1 MKASATREGRR
12 KERDR
17 TRRAGARMTGMAVGL
32 VAAAIGL
39 PAIVLAQPAGKSPA
53 GKTPS
58 PAATSAP
65 AQKKDP
71 GASAPSPQP
80 PQQKKGQ
87 LIPRPTTTPAR
98 PGTRGE
104 PQTPPLKPPSPP
116 PQPLRWTGATPD
128 QMIDFA
134 VNRAK
139 RGGEDAIAAL
149 LVVTELDER
158 GSFGRARTGLR
169 SISASNSAF
178 ADDARMLFLALN
190 PEPVGAP
197 WPGAQAISY
206 DAPADPNGMV
216 KAWSILGPFQDTG
229 GGLDRREGP
238 EAPGQSFS
246 DTAARYAWGVYDVAW
261 RRVLPTSS
269 TARGVPLDLY
279 IHPRQESCSYLAS
292 KVAIPESQGKGSRP
306 ILVHVAA
313 TGAVRLIW
321 DGVDVAASEE
331 VHPKLALD
339 RLAARIEAKAG
350 EHLVAVKVCSA
361 ATPDEGRVRVRFT
374 DDKRKAL
381 AILSS
386 SDLRGFKVPAA
397 PAATAPDPKPA
408 RPAGGKATPAPPSGA
423 NQKVG
428 PKEAAAK
435 ATAPQ
440 KANASKQA
448 NGASA
453 ASTTTAAPG
462 PIARVPTS
470 LEQALAIGEAP
481 AADRALAA
489 SIVRTLGGA
498 DDARSPRAPGLLDR
512 IARTPEISP
521 DTLAMAGWVSPFGA
535 NRSGWLNLAR
545 SRATAENDRLTLA
558 FAQRRIAASNLSS
571 NLADWALSTSREE
584 PLASAKDPEAR
595 LIRALVKKQLAGGG
609 VLRGALDDLLAIA
622 DEQKNR
628 TPLAVTAEVA
638 EAARSLQPL
647 VAHGA
652 LRRLAEARAE
662 SRGAAFVRSFKGGD
676 GASLEIAAA
685 QSLKHQTQALDL
697 VQIGRDLYEAGRY
710 AWAREAFYLATKL
723 APNRAPAFEW
733 LATAR
738 NAAAT
743 YEKQD
748 AQTAARERTL
758 ATAAVARARDLE
770 PSDPALKSEL
780 SFRTS
785 GGAKEAADRVKMR
798 DEQYLPSPSVF
809 LERGRKNPAKKGEI
823 SDRQLHWVRVVT
835 YHPDKR
841 VSQLMHY
848 AREIGIEP
856 RTEADLY
863 ERGIPVEGDTAELL
877 FARVHR
883 KDGTVVPAEEQ
894 GSGGSGPYI
903 RWPALKTGD
912 VVELAVR
919 SWVSEPVGRRGGAP
933 FYFVDYVG
941 SVDTHPILY
950 NEVVVESPAGSPLA
964 IDVINGK
971 ADHET
976 NDTKDGRLIRR
987 FIWDNPPNVVEEP
1000 LSPELTEVL
1009 PVVVGST
1016 FAGWH
1021 EFREW
1026 YKGAVAGFTEPDE
1039 QVRHLAAE
1047 LTKGKKTREEKLKAI
1062 FDFVSDDIRYV
1073 NYVSGEWWLPNRPQQ
1088 LLARRQGDCDDKAML
1103 LITLL
1108 KSVGIE
1114 ATEVL
1119 VQTRMHGK
1127 PSLLKSEKVA
1137 VPEFDHGIAY
1147 LPGKNGEPGMWLDAT
1162 SPQSRLGPLPS
1173 MDARAVAMFVHE
1185 GPAKIIP
1192 TPPSSPAD
1200 HGVDAEWTIKL
1211 LPSGAGELIAKERHT
1226 GDAAFWLR
1234 NYLGQADAQA
1244 QWVEQY
1250 LSAGWF
1256 PTIQVKPE
1264 VTFNGELPN
1273 GAALLGFQA
1282 SSEGLA
1288 RREGGE
1294 LAVALSSSSTLT
1306 SQLAPLVKRTL
1317 PVSLPSALAPG
1328 HQTHTITITAPP
1340 GFAFAA
1346 LPPNG
1351 EEQGGEFGFARVEFK
1366 KGADAGSVVV
1376 KRTIVFDMSLVPVD
1390 KYAAWRGWLQR
1401 VDGLSHRMVRLVP
1414 TGEGAA
1420 KDKAAAPG
1428 PR

>member
-1 MKASATREGRR
+1 
-12 KERDR
+12 
-17 TRRAGARMTGMAVGL
+17 
-32 VAAAIGL
+32 
-39 PAIVLAQPAGKSPA
+39 
-53 GKTPS
+53 
-58 PAATSAP
+58 
-65 AQKKDP
+65 
-71 GASAPSPQP
+71 
-80 PQQKKGQ
+80 
-87 LIPRPTTTPAR
+87 
-98 PGTRGE
+98 
-104 PQTPPLKPPSPP
+104 
-116 PQPLRWTGATPD
+116 
-128 QMIDFA
+128 MIDFA
-134 VNRAK
+134 LSRAR
-139 RGGEDAIAAL
+139 RGGDDAIAAL
-149 LVVTELDER
+149 LVVAELDER
-158 GSFGRARTGLR
+158 ATFGRARAGLR
-169 SISASNSAF
+169 SITASASPFS
-178 ADDARMLFLALN
+178 DDARMLLLSLN
-190 PEPVGAP
+190 PEPGGAP

-206 DAPADPNGMV
+206 EAPADPNGMV
-216 KAWSILGPFQDTG
+216 KAWAILGPFQDTG
-229 GGLDRREGP
+229 GGLLRREGP
-238 EAPGQSFS
+238 EAPGQSFA
-246 DTAARYAWGVYDVAW
+246 DTSARYAWGVYDVAW
-261 RRVLPTSS
+261 RRVLPTAA

-292 KVAIPESQGKGSRP
+292 KVAIPETPGKASRP
-306 ILVHVAA
+306 IVVHVAA
-313 TGAVRLIW
+313 TGAARLIW

-339 RLAARIEAKAG
+339 RMAARIEATPG

-361 ATPDEGRVRVRFT
+361 ALPDEGRVRVRFT
-374 DDKRKAL
+374 DEKRKPLAL
-381 AILSS
+381 ATF

-397 PAATAPDPKPA
+397 PKAVPEPAAKPA
-408 RPAGGKATPAPPSGA
+408 PSAPKGGPAGGPKGTPAKGA
-423 NQKVG
+423 
-428 PKEAAAK
+428 
-435 ATAPQ
+435 APQ
-440 KANASKQA
+440 ERPKLQA
-448 NGASA
+448 GGGIVAPA
-453 ASTTTAAPG
+453 TTAAPG
-462 PIARVPTS
+462 SIARVQTS
-470 LEQALAIGEAP
+470 LEKALDTGEAP
-481 AADRALAA
+481 AAPRALAA

-512 IARTPEISP
+512 IARTPDIAP

-535 NRSGWLNLAR
+535 NRSGWLNLAKA
-545 SRATAENDRLTLA
+545 RAAAEKDPITLA
-558 FAQRRIAASNLSS
+558 FAQRRIVASHLSS
-571 NLADWALSTSREE
+571 SHADWALSTSREE
-584 PLASAKDPEAR
+584 PLRSAADPEAK

-609 VLRGALDDLLAIA
+609 VLKGALDDLVAIS
-622 DEQKNR
+622 DEQKSR
-628 TPLAVTAEVA
+628 TPLAITAEIA
-638 EAARSLQPL
+638 DAARSQPL
-647 VAHGA
+647 IAHRA
-652 LRRLAEARAE
+652 LRRLAEARADA
-662 SRGAAFVRSFKGGD
+662 RGSAYVRSFRGGD
-676 GASLEIAAA
+676 GAALEIAAA
-685 QSLKHQTQALDL
+685 QSLKHQTRATDL

-710 AWAREAFYLATKL
+710 AWAREVFYLATKV
-723 APNRAPAFEW
+723 APNRAPAFQW

-738 NAAAT
+738 NAAAA

-748 AQTAARERTL
+748 AKTAERERNF
-758 ATAAVARARDLE
+758 ATMAVARARDLE
-770 PSDPALKSEL
+770 PSDPAMKAEL
-780 SFRTS
+780 AFRTS
-785 GGAKEAADRVKMR
+785 GGAKEAAERVRMR
-798 DEQYLPSPSVF
+798 DEQYLPTPSVF

-894 GSGGSGPYI
+894 GTGSSGPYI
-903 RWPALKTGD
+903 RWPSLKTGD

-971 ADHET
+971 ADQET
-976 NDTKDGRLIRR
+976 SDTKDGRLTRR
-987 FIWDNPPNVVEEP
+987 FVWDNPPNVPEEP
-1000 LSPELTEVL
+1000 LAPELTEIL

-1016 FAGWH
+1016 FAGWN

-1026 YKGAVAGFTEPDE
+1026 YKGAVAGFTEPDD
-1039 QVRHLAAE
+1039 QVRQLAAD

-1062 FDFVSDDIRYV
+1062 FDFVADDIRYV

-1108 KSVGIE
+1108 KTVGIE

-1119 VQTRMHGK
+1119 IQTRMHGK

-1162 SPQSRLGPLPS
+1162 SPQSRIGPLPS

-1185 GPAKIIP
+1185 GPAKIIA

-1200 HGVDAEWTIKL
+1200 HGIDAEWTIKL

-1256 PTIQVKPE
+1256 ATIQVKPE

-1273 GAALLGFQA
+1273 GAALLGYQA

-1306 SQLAPLVKRTL
+1306 SQLAPLVKRAL
-1317 PVSLPSALAPG
+1317 PVSLPAALAPG
-1328 HQTHTITITAPP
+1328 HQTHTITIHAPA
-1340 GFAFAA
+1340 GFTFAA
-1346 LPPNG
+1346 LPPAG
-1351 EEQGGEFGFARVEFK
+1351 EEQGGEFGSAKVEFK
-1366 KGADAGSVVV
+1366 KGAEAGTVVV

-1401 VDGLSHRMVRLVP
+1401 VDGLTHRMVRLVP
-1414 TGEGAA
+1414 AGGAAQEAAVAPTTKGKQPGGAA
-1420 KDKAAAPG
+1420 KKSAAPR

>member
-1 MKASATREGRR
+1 
-12 KERDR
+12 
-17 TRRAGARMTGMAVGL
+17 
-32 VAAAIGL
+32 
-39 PAIVLAQPAGKSPA
+39 
-53 GKTPS
+53 
-58 PAATSAP
+58 
-65 AQKKDP
+65 
-71 GASAPSPQP
+71 
-80 PQQKKGQ
+80 
-87 LIPRPTTTPAR
+87 
-98 PGTRGE
+98 
-104 PQTPPLKPPSPP
+104 
-116 PQPLRWTGATPD
+116 
-128 QMIDFA
+128 MIDFA
-134 VNRAK
+134 LSRAK
-139 RGGEDAIAAL
+139 RAGEDAIAAL
-149 LVVTELDER
+149 LVIAELDER
-158 GSFGRARTGLR
+158 GSFGRARTALR
-169 SISASNSAF
+169 SISSSTSPF
-178 ADDARMLFLALN
+178 ADDARMLFLTLN
-190 PEPVGAP
+190 PEPAGPA
-197 WPGAQAISY
+197 WPGSQTISY
-206 DAPADPNGMV
+206 DAPADAQGMV
-216 KAWSILGPFQDTG
+216 KAFAILGPFQDTG
-229 GGLDRREGP
+229 GGLLRREGP

-246 DTAARYAWGVYDVAW
+246 DTAAHYAWGVYDVAW
-261 RRVLPTSS
+261 RRVLPASS
-269 TARGVPLDLY
+269 TSRGVPLDLY

-292 KVAIPESQGKGSRP
+292 KVTIPEPPGKGARP

-313 TGAVRLIW
+313 AGAVRLIW

-339 RLAARIEAKAG
+339 RLAARIEATPG

-361 ATPDEGRVRVRFT
+361 AMPDEGRVRVRFT
-374 DDKRKAL
+374 DEKRKPI
-381 AILSS
+381 AIATS
-386 SDLRGFKVPAA
+386 SDLRGLKVPAA
-397 PAATAPDPKPA
+397 MTAPDLGPAAKPVGPAAKPA
-408 RPAGGKATPAPPSGA
+408 PASPTGGKGTPAPRSGA
-423 NQKVG
+423 KEKVG
-428 PKEAAAK
+428 PKGAPAKVPAPEAK
-435 ATAPQ
+435 P
-440 KANASKQA
+440 SKQA
-448 NGASA
+448 PGGKVAG
-453 ASTTTAAPG
+453 TTTASPG
-462 PIARVPTS
+462 PISRVPTS
-470 LEQALAIGEAP
+470 LEKALDIGEGA

-512 IARTPEISP
+512 IARTPDIAP
-521 DTLAMAGWVSPFGA
+521 DMLAMAGWVSPFGA
-535 NRSGWLNLAR
+535 NRSGWLNLAKA
-545 SRATAENDRLTLA
+545 RAAAEKDPMTLA
-558 FAQRRIAASNLSS
+558 FAQRRIAASHLSS
-571 NLADWALSTSREE
+571 HLADWALSTTREE
-584 PLASAKDPEAR
+584 PLRSATDPEAK

-609 VLRGALDDLLAIA
+609 VLRGALADLVAIN

-628 TPLAVTAEVA
+628 TPLAVTAEIA
-638 EAARSLQPL
+638 EAARSHQPL
-647 VAHGA
+647 VAHRA
-652 LRRLAEARAE
+652 LRRLADARAE
-662 SRGAAFVRSFKGGD
+662 SRDVAFVRSYRGGD
-676 GASLEIAAA
+676 GAALEVAAA
-685 QSLKHQTQALDL
+685 QSLAHQTHANDL
-697 VQIGRDLYEAGRY
+697 FQIGRDLYDAGRY
-710 AWAREAFYLATKL
+710 SWAREVFYLTTKV
-723 APNRAPAFEW
+723 APNRAPAFQW

-738 NAAAT
+738 NAAAAH
-743 YEKQD
+743 EKQD
-748 AQTAARERTL
+748 AATAARERAL
-758 ATAAVARARDLE
+758 ATANVARARDLE
-770 PSDPALKSEL
+770 PSDPGLKAEL
-780 SFRTS
+780 GFRT
-785 GGAKEAADRVKMR
+785 GGGGKEAADRVKMR
-798 DEQYLPSPSVF
+798 DEQYLPEPKVF
-809 LERGRKNPAKKGEI
+809 LERGRKSPAKKGEI

-877 FARVHR
+877 LARVHR
-883 KDGTVVPAEEQ
+883 KDGTVAPAEEQ

-912 VVELAVR
+912 VVEIAVR

-971 ADHET
+971 ADQET
-976 NDTKDGRLIRR
+976 NETKDGRLIRR
-987 FIWDNPPNVVEEP
+987 FVWDNPPNVPEEP
-1000 LSPELTEVL
+1000 LAPELTEIL

-1016 FAGWH
+1016 FAGWN

-1026 YKGAVAGFTEPDE
+1026 YKGAVAGFTEPDD
-1039 QVRHLAAE
+1039 QVRQLAAD
-1047 LTKGKKTREEKLKAI
+1047 LTKGKKTRDEKLKAI
-1062 FDFVSDDIRYV
+1062 FDFVADDIRYV

-1108 KSVGIE
+1108 KTVGIE

-1119 VQTRMHGK
+1119 IQTRMHGK
-1127 PSLLKSEKVA
+1127 PTLLKSEKVA
-1137 VPEFDHGIAY
+1137 IPEFDHGIAY

-1162 SPQSRLGPLPS
+1162 SPQSRIGPLPS

-1185 GPAKIIP
+1185 GPAKIIA

-1200 HGVDAEWTIKL
+1200 HGVDAEWTMKL

-1234 NYLGQADAQA
+1234 NYLGQVDAQA

-1273 GAALLGFQA
+1273 GAAELGYQA
-1282 SSEGLA
+1282 TSEGLA

-1294 LAVALSSSSTLT
+1294 LAVALSASSTLT

-1317 PVSLPSALAPG
+1317 PISLPAALAPG
-1328 HQTHTITITAPP
+1328 HQTHTITIHAPP
-1340 GFAFAA
+1340 GFGFAA
-1346 LPPNG
+1346 LPPGG
-1351 EEQGGEFGFARVEFK
+1351 EEQGGEFGSARIEFK
-1366 KGADAGSVVV
+1366 KGKDAATVVV

-1401 VDGLSHRMVRLVP
+1401 VDGLTHRMVRLVP
-1414 TGEGAA
+1414 VGDGAAAKDKAGDSAAA
-1420 KDKAAAPG
+1420 KDKAAAPR

>member
-1 MKASATREGRR
+1 MKASATRRGRR
-12 KERDR
+12 NQK
-17 TRRAGARMTGMAVGL
+17 GSVGRWIGL
-32 VAAAIGL
+32 AAIAI
-39 PAIVLAQPAGKSPA
+39 PAIALAQPAPP
-53 GKTPS
+53 GKTPKI
-58 PAATSAP
+58 PAIAPLQQPQAKDP
-65 AQKKDP
+65 AQP
-71 GASAPSPQP
+71 PQP
-80 PQQKKGQ
+80 PKKG
-87 LIPRPTTTPAR
+87 LIIPRPTNIPQRATPADTKPATTPR
-98 PGTRGE
+98 
-104 PQTPPLKPPSPP
+104 L
-116 PQPLRWTGATPD
+116 PLRWTGATPD

-134 VNRAK
+134 LARAK
-139 RGGEDAIAAL
+139 RGGDDAIAAL
-149 LVVTELDER
+149 LVVADLDQR
-158 GSFGRARTGLR
+158 GTFGRARAGLR
-169 SISASNSAF
+169 SISASASPL
-178 ADDARMLFLALN
+178 ADDARMLLLSLN
-190 PEPVGAP
+190 PEPAGAP
-197 WPGAQAISY
+197 WPGAQAFSY
-206 DAPADPNGMV
+206 DAPADPNGVV
-216 KAWSILGPFQDTG
+216 KAWAILGPFQDTG
-229 GGLDRREGP
+229 GGLLRREGP

-261 RRVLPTSS
+261 RRVLPSSS

-292 KVAIPESQGKGSRP
+292 KLTIPANPREKSPKP

-313 TGAVRLIW
+313 TGAVRLLW

-331 VHPKLALD
+331 VHQNLALD
-339 RLAARIEAKAG
+339 RMAARIEATAG

-361 ATPDEGRVRVRFT
+361 ALPDDGRVRVRFT
-374 DDKRKAL
+374 DENRRPI
-381 AILSS
+381 AIATS
-386 SDLRGFKVPAA
+386 SDLRGIKL
-397 PAATAPDPKPA
+397 TAPKTAQASASP
-408 RPAGGKATPAPPSGA
+408 PAPFPKQT
-423 NQKVG
+423 QK
-428 PKEAAAK
+428 P
-435 ATAPQ
+435 
-440 KANASKQA
+440 SKQA
-448 NGASA
+448 GGAIVA
-453 ASTTTAAPG
+453 PTTNAPSG

-470 LEQALAIGEAP
+470 LEKALEVGDAP
-481 AADRALAA
+481 AADRALVA
-489 SIVRTLGGA
+489 SIARTLGGA
-498 DDARSPRAPGLLDR
+498 DDARSPRAPGLLDG
-512 IARTPEISP
+512 IARSP
-521 DTLAMAGWVSPFGA
+521 DLSADMLAMAGWVSPFGA
-535 NRSGWLNLAR
+535 NRSGWLNLAKE
-545 SRATAENDRLTLA
+545 RAATTRDLLTLA
-558 FAQRRIAASNLSS
+558 FAQRRIVASHLSS
-571 NLADWALSTSREE
+571 NLVDWALSASREE
-584 PLASAKDPEAR
+584 PLRSAADPEAK
-595 LIRALVKKQLAGGG
+595 LIRALIKKQLAGSGM
-609 VLRGALDDLLAIA
+609 LKGALDELLAIA
-622 DEQKNR
+622 DEQKSR
-628 TPLAVTAEVA
+628 TPLAVTAEIA
-638 EAARSLQPL
+638 DAARSQPAI
-647 VAHGA
+647 AHGA
-652 LRRLAEARAE
+652 LRRLAEARAD
-662 SRGAAFVRSFKGGD
+662 SRSAAYVRSFRGGH
-676 GASLEIAAA
+676 GAAMELAAA
-685 QSLKHQTQALDL
+685 VSLKHQTQAADL

-710 AWAREAFYLATKL
+710 AWAREVFYLATKV
-723 APNRAPAFEW
+723 APNRAPAFQW

-738 NAAAT
+738 NAAAA

-748 AQTAARERTL
+748 AATAARERML

-770 PSDPALKSEL
+770 PSDPGLKAEL

-785 GGAKEAADRVKMR
+785 GGAKAAAERVRMR
-798 DEQYLPSPSVF
+798 DEQYLPAASVF
-809 LERGRKNPAKKGEI
+809 LERGRKSPAKKGEI

-894 GSGGSGPYI
+894 GTGGAGPYI

-971 ADHET
+971 ADQET
-976 NDTKDGRLIRR
+976 SETKDGRLIRR
-987 FIWDNPPNVVEEP
+987 FVWDNPPNVPEEP
-1000 LSPELTEVL
+1000 LAPDLTEIL

-1021 EFREW
+1021 DFREW
-1026 YKGAVAGFTEPDE
+1026 YKGAVDGFTEPDD
-1039 QVRHLAAE
+1039 QVRRLAAE
-1047 LTKGKKTREEKLKAI
+1047 LTKGKKTREEKLQAI
-1062 FDFVSDDIRYV
+1062 FNFVADDIRYV

-1119 VQTRMHGK
+1119 IQTRMHGK

-1147 LPGKNGEPGMWLDAT
+1147 LPGKNGAPGMWLDAT
-1162 SPQSRLGPLPS
+1162 SPQSRIGPLPA
-1173 MDARAVAMFVHE
+1173 MDARAVALFVHE
-1185 GPAKIIP
+1185 GPAKIIQ

-1211 LPSGAGELIAKERHT
+1211 EASGAGELVAKERHT

-1234 NYLGQADAQA
+1234 NFLGQADAQA

-1264 VTFNGELPN
+1264 VTFDGELPN
-1273 GAALLGFQA
+1273 GAALLGYQA
-1282 SSEGLA
+1282 SSEGMA

-1317 PVSLPSALAPG
+1317 PVSLPPALAPG
-1328 HQTHTITITAPP
+1328 HQTHTITIRAPA
-1340 GFAFAA
+1340 GFSFAA
-1346 LPPNG
+1346 LPPAG
-1351 EEQGGEFGFARVEFK
+1351 EEQGGEFGFARVEFT
-1366 KGADAGSVVV
+1366 KGAAPATVVV

-1401 VDGLSHRMVRLVP
+1401 VDGLTHRMVRLVP
-1414 TGEGAA
+1414 EQQQQGGDA
-1420 KDKAAAPG
+1420 KKTAAPK